1 MSDGQILFCQKIN
14 CKIKMMKPFVLALIL
29 ILINAQI
36 ARCQVLYGSYTE
48 KAFGYFVKPSMAAY
62 IALIDDKEPKDKGV
76 NNVHLIYIEKIDTSK
91 MSIPTLS
98 YIIVNANY
106 DFNAYKNSA
115 DLKFCR
121 KEDNNLWFLAFAPD
135 VDSGYVNSFS
145 FFGEKYKQDS
155 IYKYSNCTESGPK
168 YYFDNTV
175 LFYNRQDYESKIDVY
190 FSWSNI
196 PDDKKN
202 KGIFLMVDKYYK
214 SFHR

>member
-145 FFGEKYKQDS
+145 FLAKNISKTLS
-155 IYKYSNCTESGPK
+155 INTPIVLNLDLNITLIIPYCFITDKIMSPK
-168 YYFDNTV
+168 LMCISLGQIY
-175 LFYNRQDYESKIDVY
+175 LMI
-190 FSWSNI
+190 
-196 PDDKKN
+196 KK
-202 KGIFLMVDKYYK
+202 
-214 SFHR
+214 